1 MINKQEL
8 QTFFQDFAYPDEA
21 QERLLTSA
29 ERLFQFAGNEIQ
41 AIVNAYDYR
50 WVLNVF
56 LQVEDRMSEIAKKAG
71 VHEYEARLILYALLA
86 PKLKRYYKEKEISL
100 EIWRD
105 TMQDLR
111 YKMLKCKL
119 IHGVWGSFLRG
130 WFAGFFQI
138 KRFAFGKLEFEIRD
152 FKKSYE
158 KDGIVLI
165 PDSEV
170 VYIHIPRTGE
180 SLTVADQDDAIGKAK
195 EFFQP
200 YFGEGNKIPFITGS
214 WLLFPKNKEFLKCG
228 SNLRTFIERFD
239 IIDTFE
245 YADYSQTWRIFN
257 KTFTRWEEMPQDTSL
272 QRAYI
277 EMIKNGEKTGGAYGI
292 FFL

>member
-1 MINKQEL
+1 MDNRAYLSDFFKQFE
-8 QTFFQDFAYPDEA
+8 YPNEA
-21 QERLLTSA
+21 RERLLSVANT
-29 ERLFQFAGNEIQ
+29 LFSFAGNEIQ
-41 AIVNAYDYR
+41 AIVNAYDCR

-56 LQVEDRMSEIAKKAG
+56 LDVEDKVCEIAKKAG
-71 VHEYEARLILYALLA
+71 VHEYEARLILYALFA
-86 PKLKRYYKEKEISL
+86 QKLKEYYIQQGISL

-130 WFAGFFQI
+130 WFAGFFQL

-158 KDGIVLI
+158 KDGLSLI

-180 SLTVADQDDAIGKAK
+180 ALTYEDQNYAFKKAK

-200 YFGEGNKIPFITGS
+200 CFGAGNKIPFITGS
-214 WLLFPKNKEFLKCG
+214 WLLFPKNKEFLKAG
-228 SNLRTFIERFD
+228 SNLRAFIDRFD
-239 IIDTFE
+239 VIDTFE
-245 YADYSQTWRIFN
+245 YPDYSQTWRIFN
-257 KTFTRWEEMPQDTSL
+257 KTFTKWEDMPSDTSL

-277 EMIKNGEKTGGAYGI
+277 EMIKKGEKTGGAYGI

>member
-1 MINKQEL
+1 MDNRAYLSE
-8 QTFFQDFAYPDEA
+8 FFNQFAYPDEA
-21 QERLLTSA
+21 RERLLTVA
-29 ERLFQFAGNEIQ
+29 DVLFSFANDEIQ
-41 AIVNAYDYR
+41 AIVGAYHYR

-56 LQVEDRMSEIAKKAG
+56 LDVEDKVCEMAKKAG
-71 VHEYEARLILYALLA
+71 VHEYEARLILYALFA
-86 PKLKRYYKEKEISL
+86 QKLKEYYIQQGISL

-130 WFAGFFQI
+130 WFAGFFQL
-138 KRFAFGKLEFEIRD
+138 KRFAFGKLEFELKE
-152 FKKSYE
+152 FKKTYT
-158 KDGIVLI
+158 KDGILLI

-180 SLTVADQDDAIGKAK
+180 PLTFADQDYAIKKAK
-195 EFFQP
+195 EFFEP
-200 YFGEGNKIPFITGS
+200 CFGTGNKIPFITGS
-214 WLLFPKNKEFLKCG
+214 WLLFPKNKEYLKSG
-228 SNLRTFIERFD
+228 SNLRTFIERFE

-245 YADYSQTWRIFN
+245 YPDYSQTWRIFN
-257 KTFTRWEEMPQDTSL
+257 RTFTKWEDMPSDTSL

-277 EMIKNGEKTGGAYGI
+277 EIIKKGEKTGGAYGI
-292 FFL
+292 FFM